1 MANPKRSR
9 TAGAFAIMI
18 LEGLFSIGAIEGL
31 KKPYAIWTSA
41 GLLAIAMSVF
51 VVFLLAMVSDRGGRR
66 PSIVALF
73 VVVNL
78 AAIISLFGNIYR
90 WTGLKDTVRTIPSPH
105 PLLDAIYFSTVTWT
119 TLGYGDIVPLPEA
132 RAVAAIEALMGYIV
146 MALLIAVLLAMVKS
160 E

>member
-1 MANPKRSR
+1 
-9 TAGAFAIMI
+9 
-18 LEGLFSIGAIEGL
+18 
-31 KKPYAIWTSA
+31 
-41 GLLAIAMSVF
+41 
-51 VVFLLAMVSDRGGRR
+51 MVSDRGGRR